1 MIFVGVMRKTCR
13 SQVGVLHTCRVVAHA
28 CVLATG
34 APLWTILRA
43 GEWRSPAFLTYLDL
57 HLCACAPLRV
67 FLALVSRGPRGRLEK
82 DVVIQAHV
90 DESDESNSDSD

>member
-13 SQVGVLHTCRVVAHA
+13 SRVDVLHTCGGAAPV

-67 FLALVSRGPRGRLEK
+67 FPCSGVTRAAWQAGEGCGNPGARG
-82 DVVIQAHV
+82 
-90 DESDESNSDSD
+90 